1 MRRRRVEVKVE
12 PREDRAKPG
21 TKLDRDHR
29 LPLGVRV
36 RYAVIMAAILT
47 VAIAAAVAYRN
58 TTRLSTVTSNN
69 ATLAHEVARLLQRV
83 ATDEHNT
90 CVIQARGLPAGHD
103 LAAALS
109 NLHSLVTLPEP
120 RRPPPAVAVLI
131 AGLNGALTGYLSLEA
146 QQPAGRTC

>member
-1 MRRRRVEVKVE
+1 MSLAFK
-12 PREDRAKPG
+12 
-21 TKLDRDHR
+21 
-29 LPLGVRV
+29 V
-36 RYAVIMAAILT
+36 RYGMIMAAILT
-47 VAIAAAVAYRN
+47 VAIGAGIAYHN
-58 TTRLSTVTSNN
+58 TTKLSSVAGHNTALTHRVAMLARAN
-69 ATLAHEVARLLQRV
+69 AALVARV
-83 ATDEHNT
+83 AHDEHAT

-146 QQPAGRTC
+146 KQPASRSCT